1 MSTHPWQDLAAPYAL
16 DVLEGE
22 ERASF
27 EAHLAEC
34 PDCQREVEELRE
46 VAGLLAHAAPAVSPP
61 PRLRQRILAEARQV
75 RPISGRPQAPARE
88 ESPPPRQEE
97 RRDDRFGGG
106 SRRGGAGGW
115 LPWLAAAASLA
126 LAVISGLAYWNERGE
141 RLALEQ
147 RYEEAR
153 TEVAGRDSLLA
164 TLLGPRVQ
172 TATLAATGEPPS
184 MRLFW
189 NREQGVVV
197 LAAYDLPPAA
207 AGRTYQLW
215 GIAEGEAPVSLGT
228 DPDGRATVTLSVP
241 PGLALDLSAV
251 TEEPAGGSP
260 QPTTTP
266 FLVGPWRP
274 SE

>member
-1 MSTHPWQDLAAPYAL
+1 MSQ
-16 DVLEGE
+16 
-22 ERASF
+22 ERASPA
-27 EAHLAEC
+27 EDGTLVARMAAGDERALGECYDRHGSLAYT
-34 PDCQREVEELRE
+34 
-46 VAGLLAHAAPAVSPP
+46 LAYRMLGNAADAVSPP
-61 PRLRQRILAEARQV
+61 PRLRERILAEARQV
-75 RPISGRPQAPARE
+75 HPISARPQAPARE

-207 AGRTYQLW
+207 AGRTYQL
-215 GIAEGEAPVSLGT
+215 
-228 DPDGRATVTLSVP
+228 
-241 PGLALDLSAV
+241 
-251 TEEPAGGSP
+251 
-260 QPTTTP
+260 
-266 FLVGPWRP
+266 
-274 SE
+274 